1 LVEFKLEKIL
11 KSRRDDTI
19 LGVQENYIILA
30 DTDDLKMT
38 ILQQQDSQVQEFLPE
53 VFPVR

>member
-1 LVEFKLEKIL
+1 MVEFKLEKIL

-53 VFPVR
+53 VFQVR